1 MIRTVVGRRA
11 QARAWNGRWV
21 PSTMRLPMG
30 CACARSSF
38 MVLTRM
44 ELSYCVWMKITIPPS
59 GDNRSVG
66 RRPLT
71 GSWFSGSDSRWQ
83 GGGVMF
89 FDLDLDVTIAG
100 MPNSVREVPH
110 RDGWGWSKQSQFLR
124 HPDRGGV
131 IHQVNH
137 LLGHAVV
144 VVQQGDMGDRP
155 RSS

>member
-1 MIRTVVGRRA
+1 MERSVGSLNNEASHGLCLCQVELHGFDSNGTVLL
-11 QARAWNGRWV
+11 
-21 PSTMRLPMG
+21 RLD
-30 CACARSSF
+30 
-38 MVLTRM
+38 
-44 ELSYCVWMKITIPPS
+44 EDHHPPS

-89 FDLDLDVTIAG
+89 FDLDLDVTMAG
-100 MPNSVREVPH
+100 MPNSVCEVPH